1 MAKIKPEYPSNA
13 FKVNGDFIEE
23 TVPGYHTLNAKGKW
37 TLEKSIFTAEANVR
51 DGAIF
56 TGSKYPAREIEI
68 EYFIEGTGWED
79 LQNKYTKLM
88 QVLNTE
94 DAEIIFNGEPDK
106 FIRGSFT
113 IDDDI
118 DTTTITRAGTFKI
131 LCADPFKYSTTEKT
145 VAAADGQFDL
155 TYNGTYNAY
164 PTLVAEFP
172 STEDAN
178 GDETS
183 TSQCGYIGF
192 VNTREDVL
200 QFGDPNETDWADVL
214 YPATV
219 PVNRTFKSKT
229 GWTEN
234 GSEVLTGT
242 QVGSIGVNTTNKYIY
257 PSGYG
262 SGTGYHGPSLSYIIT
277 GETPPIAKNFNF
289 SWKQKFA
296 ATAKQ
301 FGGAEILLWNN
312 NGGTRTLVCGVRIIK
327 TTKNTKCKIYFYCG
341 STTAGKNYTV
351 DTSKIKTGKMAKSE
365 GTVTFNVGG
374 KTWSLTND
382 AITDLI
388 ANEIT
393 FHFMRNGTKTAIG
406 SNFIYNCKLQRSQ
419 FENPEDIPNTFMPG
433 DVLTVNTADA
443 GVYLDDGSATI
454 SAQNIGALG
463 NDWEDFYLAP
473 GANTIA
479 CDYSDFTTT
488 PPTFTLKYRERY
500 L

>member
-1 MAKIKPEYPSNA
+1 MAKLKPEYPSNA
-13 FKVNGDFIEE
+13 FKVNGNFIED
-23 TVPGYHTLNAKGKW
+23 TVPGYHTLNARGKW
-37 TLEKSIFTAEANVR
+37 TLEKEHFTEEANVR

-68 EYFIEGTGWED
+68 EYFIEGSGWED

-113 IDDDI
+113 INDEI
-118 DTTTITRAGTFKI
+118 ETTTITRAGTFTI
-131 LCADPFKYSTTEKT
+131 FCADPFKYSTTEKT
-145 VAAADGQFDL
+145 VAAENGQFDI
-155 TYNGTYNAY
+155 TYNGTYKAY

-172 STEDAN
+172 STEDAS

-183 TSQCGYIGF
+183 TSECGYIGY

-200 QFGDPNETDWADVL
+200 QFGDPEETDWADVTQ
-214 YPATV
+214 PATV

-234 GSEVLTGT
+234 GSAVLTGT
-242 QVGSIGVNTTNKYIY
+242 QVGTIGVNTTNKYIY

-277 GETPPIAKNFNF
+277 GETPPISKNFNF

-301 FGGAEILLWNN
+301 FGGAEVLLWNN
-312 NGGTRTLVCGVRIIK
+312 DSGTRTLVGGVRIIK
-327 TTKNTKCKIYFYCG
+327 TTKNTKCKIYMYCG
-341 STTAGKNYTV
+341 STTALKNFTV
-351 DTSKIKTGKMAKSE
+351 DVSKINSCKMTKLE
-365 GTVTFNVGG
+365 GSILFEIAGISQRLIVHEM
-374 KTWSLTND
+374 
-382 AITDLI
+382 ADLI

-393 FHFMRNGTKTAIG
+393 FHFMKNGTKTAIG
-406 SNFIYNCKLQRSQ
+406 SNFIYNCKLQRLPYS
-419 FENPEDIPNTFMPG
+419 FPEDVPNTFMPG

-454 SAQNIGALG
+454 SAQNLGALG
-463 NDWEDFYLAP
+463 NDWEDFYLTP
-473 GANTIA
+473 GANTIG

-488 PPTFTLKYRERY
+488 PPVFTLKYRERY
-500 L
+500 I